1 MFYKTERKC
10 HFIDIELK
18 EQEEVDNYSE
28 LSREV
33 KKIWNLSQVVVA
45 PVVTGVLGVT
55 WKTLKDWLQKLDVK
69 SSIALLQQAVLLRTA
84 KVIIVAMCNLLSRK
98 YIGTTN

>member
-55 WKTLKDWLQKLDVK
+55 LKDWLERLDVK

-84 KVIIVAMCNLLSRK
+84 KVISPSCYVQLAL
-98 YIGTTN
+98 